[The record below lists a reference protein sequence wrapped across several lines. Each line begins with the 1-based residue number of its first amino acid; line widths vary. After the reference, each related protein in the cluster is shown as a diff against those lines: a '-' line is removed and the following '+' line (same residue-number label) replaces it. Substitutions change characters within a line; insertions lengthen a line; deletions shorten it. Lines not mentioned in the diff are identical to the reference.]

1 MRFPTFHRK
10 SPGDGDASHNDLD
23 SQKENKSSLNS
34 DPSTLDSSSDS
45 DSEKV
50 QFGVQQAQAV
60 AAAWS
65 KKALVFAYLGIFM
78 VFFTCS
84 LQQQVTG
91 ALTPYVTS
99 AFAKHSLIATTSIMS
114 SIIGAVS
121 KLPVAKIIDIWG
133 RAEGYMLMVMFC
145 VIGLVMM
152 ASCTGVETYAA
163 AQVFYWIGYNGISY
177 VLDVFL
183 ADTSSLRNRGW
194 IFAFSTSPYIATA
207 FAGPAAAQ
215 QFYRHYGWR
224 WAFGTFSIVAPVV
237 SIPLVYIF
245 YRSRRKAQELGYLKK
260 QPSGRTF
267 WESVKYYTVQFDV
280 LGMILCIAGFSL
292 ILLPLNII
300 SFAPA
305 MRTSPLV
312 ITMFV
317 IGFSSMIGFW
327 TWERWGAPVRFAPF
341 HLLTDPMVLGGCGL
355 SAILFCSF
363 YCWDLFFVSYL
374 QVVQG
379 LDIRTAG
386 YVGNIFSIDSD
397 LLKNQTSFI
406 RYYGKFKYVALIAL
420 PFQMV
425 GIGLMVKFRQPGTD
439 LWLVIMCQV
448 LIAASG
454 GTLTICEQMAVMA
467 AANTSE
473 IAIVLALLGLFS
485 SIGGAIGQTIAGTI
499 WMNTFPKQLGILLP
513 EVSKAKVAEIFSSLS
528 VQLSYPMGS
537 MERDAIIR
545 VYGIGQERM
554 LWVALGLLFLGIP
567 CILAWKNVD
576 LKKVKKNQGTAV

>member
-355 SAILFCSF
+355 
-363 YCWDLFFVSYL
+363 
-374 QVVQG
+374 
-379 LDIRTAG
+379 
-386 YVGNIFSIDSD
+386 NSD